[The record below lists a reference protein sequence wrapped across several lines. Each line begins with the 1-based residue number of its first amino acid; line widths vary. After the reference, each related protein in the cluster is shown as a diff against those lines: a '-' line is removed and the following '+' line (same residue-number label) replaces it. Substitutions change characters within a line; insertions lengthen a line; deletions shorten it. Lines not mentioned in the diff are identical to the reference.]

1 MVLLHY
7 YRRFFKKVI
16 RGYKVS
22 INLIQP
28 NMHIFEYSQNGKIGR
43 DYSDLME
50 SITDDKHEVS
60 CRFGHI
66 Y

>member
-43 DYSDLME
+43 GYSDLNG
-50 SITDDKHEVS
+50 INN
-60 CRFGHI
+60 
-66 Y
+66 